1 MFIYTYT
8 NFWLTI
14 DASIFLGGVTDLVG
28 EEVDLEEVIE
38 AAVHAEEPH
47 LEERGPGGP

>member
-1 MFIYTYT
+1 MEAEVSAAVDSAAEVFVE
-8 NFWLTI
+8 
-14 DASIFLGGVTDLVG
+14 ADLVG